1 MVTMSDGYCE
11 TNKFRGEANM
21 IFDVLKQ
28 KIVWLLSLLS
38 AWMLICGLFAVPA
51 FSQTLRLDITEG
63 QIAPIPVAVADFTGL
78 DGVPSNVG
86 RQISQVIADDL
97 VSSGLFT
104 AIDSAAFIAPPTSP
118 SLRPNFSNWTP
129 LGAKGLVVGSALLIV
144 MVCCR
149 LSLLYGM
156 WFRNVESLK
165 VVVQLTRLASDALRT
180 RSQTLFMK
188 NSQVTPPISIPR
200 LFMFLNQVQRLEG

>member
-1 MVTMSDGYCE
+1 MV
-11 TNKFRGEANM
+11 
-21 IFDVLKQ
+21 FDVLRQ
-28 KIVWLLSLLS
+28 KIGRLFSLSS
-38 AWMLICGLFAVPA
+38 AWMLICGLFAIPA

-78 DGVPSNVG
+78 DGEPSNVG

-129 LGAKGLVVGSALLIV
+129 LGGPRALLWVQLLLIV
-144 MVCCR
+144 TGCCR
-149 LSLLYGM
+149 LNLLCGM
-156 WFRNVESLK
+156 WSRNAASLK
-165 VVVQLTRLASDALRT
+165 GVGQLNRL
-180 RSQTLFMK
+180 
-188 NSQVTPPISIPR
+188 V
-200 LFMFLNQVQRLEG
+200 

>member
-1 MVTMSDGYCE
+1 MV
-11 TNKFRGEANM
+11 
-21 IFDVLKQ
+21 FDVLRQ
-28 KIVWLLSLLS
+28 KISRLFSLSS

-78 DGVPSNVG
+78 DGTPSNVG

-129 LGAKGLVVGSALLIV
+129 LGLRVLSWVQLLL
-144 MVCCR
+144 MVTGCCR
-149 LSLLYGM
+149 LSLLCGM
-156 WFRNVESLK
+156 WSRNAALLK
-165 VVVQLTRLASDALRT
+165 GVGQLNRLVLDGLRT
-180 RSQTLFMK
+180 RLQTLCMK
-188 NSQVTPPISIPR
+188 NSQVTLPTLIPR
-200 LFMFLNQVQRLEG
+200 LCMFLSQDQRPAGSSD